1 MKCKTRNTPGP
12 NSSRSL
18 LSNLCACEL
27 HISPRPLTGVCSL
40 RKRHT
45 VTSTHTKL
53 AEEEEEE
60 EDAHARAHANEST
73 SESSATTTRG
83 MEAMRS
89 VSSSPSVCLSC
100 HHSRTNKS
108 NNKVKEW
115 KEARRR
121 REREYLCLSREMFF
135 FSLCLSLSLFVRS
148 SARNADR

>member
-1 MKCKTRNTPGP
+1 MSLSSTCPMRSTISAILQRKFLSLRR
-12 NSSRSL
+12 SSRTQISASL
-18 LSNLCACEL
+18 TKPLACALCE
-27 HISPRPLTGVCSL
+27 SV
-40 RKRHT
+40 T
-45 VTSTHTKL
+45 VTHSHKRRRRR
-53 AEEEEEE
+53 
-60 EDAHARAHANEST
+60 RAHANEST

-148 SARNADR
+148 TARNTDR